1 MKNTDIDSFLRN
13 HKPQVKDDPTFMLE
27 VQQKMQAVEGIKSEV
42 DRQHRHGRLALIA
55 ALVVGLVCGIAVTLL
70 AYLYPINTEQ
80 IGEGIISSI
89 RVFIDTWK
97 HYLLIPVIG
106 CAIALWFTLDSPK
119 DASSRL

>member
-1 MKNTDIDSFLRN
+1 MKNTDIDSFLRSN
-13 HKPQVKDDPTFMLE
+13 KPQVKDDPAFLLE

-55 ALVVGLVCGIAVTLL
+55 ALVVGLVCGIIVTLL
-70 AYLYPINTEQ
+70 AYLYPIDTDQ

-97 HYLLIPVIG
+97 YYLLIPVIG

>member
-1 MKNTDIDSFLRN
+1 MKNTDIDSFLRSN
-13 HKPQVKDDPTFMLE
+13 KPQVKDDPAFLLE
-27 VQQKMQAVEGIKSEV
+27 VQQKMRAVEGIKSEV
-42 DRQHRHGRLALIA
+42 DRQRRHGRMAMTA
-55 ALVVGLVCGIAVTLL
+55 ALVFGLVCGIAVTLM

-80 IGEGIISSI
+80 IGEGIISSV

-119 DASSRL
+119 DASSHL

>member
-13 HKPQVKDDPTFMLE
+13 NKPQVKDDPTFMLE